1 MIVAPDNEDI
11 LFKDS
16 VYTAIGLAADILHDQ
31 LDFDA
36 FLANTLVAEAGK
48 QKPGFNIIRRRI
60 AIVISQWIAIKIAQ
74 EKKPIVYQI
83 FQHLLDT
90 SDPLN
95 DQVVRVT
102 AGRRFKDIADE
113 WEFHADN
120 FLPYAP
126 TTLERLMALV
136 QEVDLPDTKMAL
148 LNTISIIV
156 ERLEYHV
163 SRNTPDKPVNADRSD
178 HTVRQQHRQPSA
190 TPLGAIRR
198 GTPHEASHPYAPR
211 APHKRHESRLSHLPH
226 LLPAHHPISH
236 RARVRNT
243 SLPPRRCARPLVLHR
258 CTNPISTRAHTARAA
273 QLVTVSTTAIL
284 HGQRDPPQ
292 GHRNHRSIPA
302 TRTSRRTRR
311 QFPSSTAACAR

>member
-1 MIVAPDNEDI
+1 M
-11 LFKDS
+11 
-16 VYTAIGLAADILHDQ
+16 
-31 LDFDA
+31 
-36 FLANTLVAEAGK
+36 AEAGK

-156 ERLEYHV
+156 ERLEHHV
-163 SRNTPDKPVNADRSD
+163 SQWPFGANADTDLTD
-178 HTVRQQHRQPSA
+178 HTLREQ
-190 TPLGAIRR
+190 
-198 GTPHEASHPYAPR
+198 Y
-211 APHKRHESRLSHLPH
+211 RLSP
-226 LLPAHHPISH
+226 
-236 RARVRNT
+236 
-243 SLPPRRCARPLVLHR
+243 
-258 CTNPISTRAHTARAA
+258 TASVGA
-273 QLVTVSTTAIL
+273 VW
-284 HGQRDPPQ
+284 
-292 GHRNHRSIPA
+292 
-302 TRTSRRTRR
+302 
-311 QFPSSTAACAR
+311 